1 MIGAPTPC
9 PIPVRIALSGFIGV
23 VASVLLVL
31 AHGTHGDPSSSD
43 RSLFVGALRAF
54 AFTMVLLQF
63 ALILA
68 GPLILIAI
76 VCGVLLRRSIERHLL
91 PWSLAAP
98 IIVWLF
104 ACGVMASMSGSPVV
118 AAQGFLHRFARAT
131 LAKENLLFLF
141 GPFVSGVVFYVL
153 SAIRKRRRV

>member
-1 MIGAPTPC
+1 MIGAAAPC
-9 PIPVRIALSGFIGV
+9 PIPVRIAVSGFIGV

-31 AHGTHGDPSSSD
+31 AYGTHGDPSSSNN
-43 RSLFVGALRAF
+43 SLFVGALRAF
-54 AFTMVLLQF
+54 ALTMVLLQF

-68 GPLILIAI
+68 GPLIVIGI

-91 PWSLAAP
+91 AWSLTAP

-104 ACGVMASMSGSPVV
+104 ACGVMAALSGSPGT
-118 AAQGFLHRFARAT
+118 AAQGLPRRLAAAI
-131 LAKENLLFLF
+131 LAKENLLFFF

-153 SAIRKRRRV
+153 SAVRNRRRA